1 MKTIKKTLKKYWS
14 ATKKQARKAW
24 GAFVASAAWASGHT
38 RRLISGEALDYRKAG
53 IAAAAVVALA
63 GSVYAG
69 HRYVNAPPPVPMATQ
84 ASVDDL
90 KITIAYLE
98 RKVIEHQTAVNVLHE
113 RLVALEVKPAKPEP
127 PKSAKKKKKPSVS

>member
-1 MKTIKKTLKKYWS
+1 MKTIKKTLKKYWN

-38 RRLISGEALDYRKAG
+38 SRLISGEALDYRKSG

-69 HRYVNAPPPVPMATQ
+69 HRYVSAPPPVPMATQ

-98 RKVIEHQTAVNVLHE
+98 RKVIEHQTAVNILHQ
-113 RLVALEVKPAKPEP
+113 RLVDLEVKPEPTAKP
-127 PKSAKKKKKPSVS
+127 AKKKKKPVS